1 MGTMAGKTSFAL
13 GTSLVCGF
21 LGAGKTTFIMEQL
34 KSTRGRTAV
43 LVNEFGV
50 LGIDGSLIRS
60 AGVVNVV
67 EIPGGCI
74 CCSQQAGLVES
85 IRTIAEEI
93 QPDVLLIEP
102 SGIAEA
108 SEVIKVLE
116 DEALSDVIRLDAV
129 IAIVDASTFLEF
141 SEPEAFGAFFLDQV
155 TNADLIVVN
164 KADLVSPTE
173 RQRVAQRLLEL
184 NPVALAVETAFCRME
199 TPLPSK
205 RKKAGRSFGNSEPG
219 MECVSITPEYPL
231 SEDLL
236 EKFTSAIYQGKFGK
250 VFRAKGFLP
259 TPDGGSVNLQIV
271 GRTLS
276 VTPFYEE
283 VRPRLILIGYNLDG
297 EQVSE
302 FFKSN
307 RKST

>member
-1 MGTMAGKTSFAL
+1 M
-13 GTSLVCGF
+13 
-21 LGAGKTTFIMEQL
+21 
-34 KSTRGRTAV
+34 AV

-60 AGVVNVV
+60 TGGVHVV

-141 SEPEAFGAFFLDQV
+141 SDPEAFGAFFLDQV

-164 KADLVSPTE
+164 KTDLVSPTE
-173 RQRVAQRLLEL
+173 RHRVARRLLEL
-184 NPVALAVETAFCRME
+184 NPVALAVETAFCHME
-199 TPLPSK
+199 TPLPL
-205 RKKAGRSFGNSEPG
+205 RKKKRVRSLGRSGPG
-219 MECVSITPEYPL
+219 MECISITPELPF

-236 EKFTSAIYQGKFGK
+236 EKFTSALSRGKFGQ
-250 VFRAKGFLP
+250 VFRGKGFLP
-259 TPDGGSVNLQIV
+259 TPNGGSVNLQIV
-271 GRTLS
+271 GKNLS

-283 VRPRLILIGYNLDG
+283 ARPRLILIGYNLDG
-297 EQVSE
+297 KQVSE

-307 RKST
+307 RKPT